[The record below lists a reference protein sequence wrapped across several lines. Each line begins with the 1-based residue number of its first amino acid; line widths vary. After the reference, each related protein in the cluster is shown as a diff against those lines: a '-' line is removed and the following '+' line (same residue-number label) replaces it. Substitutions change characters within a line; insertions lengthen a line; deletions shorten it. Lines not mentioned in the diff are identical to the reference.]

1 MVYYVRF
8 LKTPKVQQ
16 QKGSFIIST
25 LICITTDLGDSFLA
39 EDVDLVLTAR
49 GESSRVAFERPA
61 KWQASNRELAITL
74 GPLPPL
80 LAQQSMVL
88 TVQVPHPQ
96 DYIPP
101 QGPTI
106 PLVVAATS
114 APFGPQPTPAEK
126 LILRRIQYSSGDT
139 RSIEIWE
146 ETGNSIA
153 RHIWDAGL
161 ATVAY
166 IHKTLVGR
174 GKTTSEESNNDTGSQ
189 ILALKQVLT
198 TSRNTPLQVVE
209 LGAGCGIVG
218 IALAQILPNCSVL
231 LTDLPEVREII
242 TRNINAA
249 QPATTS
255 SLRYQDLDWDDPPGN
270 LCSMPIDLIL
280 VSDCTYNSDSL
291 PALVSALDRLIRTSP
306 EAIILVAL
314 KRRHDSETVFFELME
329 SAGFAAEKDS
339 LLIPSQHDEEDEIE
353 FYCYSRSVKD
363 I

>member
-16 QKGSFIIST
+16 QKGSFAISA

-39 EDVDLVLTAR
+39 EDVDLMVRAS
-49 GESSRVAFERPA
+49 GKSSRIAFERPT

-74 GPLPPL
+74 GPLPPV
-80 LAQQSMVL
+80 LAQQPLVL
-88 TVQVPHPQ
+88 TVQVQHPQ

-101 QGPTI
+101 RGPTI

-114 APFGPQPTPAEK
+114 APFGPRPTPAEK

-139 RSIEIWE
+139 RPMEIWE

-161 ATVAY
+161 ATVTY
-166 IHKTLVGR
+166 IHKTVNSR
-174 GKTTSEESNNDTGSQ
+174 GKTASKESNNGTCSQ
-189 ILALKQVLT
+189 MPALKQVLS

-218 IALAQILPNCSVL
+218 IALAQMLPNCSVL
-231 LTDLPEVREII
+231 LTDLPEVGEII

-249 QPATTS
+249 QPATMS
-255 SLRYQDLDWDDPPGN
+255 SLRYQNLDWDDPPEN
-270 LCSMPIDLIL
+270 LCSQPIDLIL

-291 PALVSALDRLIRTSP
+291 PALVSALDRLVRTSP

-329 SAGFAAEKDS
+329 SAGFAADKDN
-339 LLIPSQHDEEDEIE
+339 LLIPSQHGEDDEIE

-363 I
+363 